1 MSDQGNP
8 KPQGPKPPPA
18 QKPQGTGKPRNKRRR
33 HRRGR
38 RRRLRVVAA
47 VIERA
52 DELLVSLRH
61 PKGTRPSQWE
71 FPGGKVEKGES
82 ELQALV
88 REIREELGV
97 RCEVGALVRRVVHP
111 YPDTDV
117 EIAFYRTVI
126 VEGEPQPL
134 SMAEIRWVRKAELDA
149 LDFLAADKPFV
160 AELAERARRDSSAA

>member
-1 MSDQGNP
+1 MTQGPNDQP
-8 KPQGPKPPPA
+8 KPADAPKPA
-18 QKPQGTGKPRNKRRR
+18 QKQGRRR
-33 HRRGR
+33 RRGR
-38 RRRLRVVAA
+38 RGNRRRRRRLLVVAA

-61 PKGTRPSQWE
+61 PKGSRPSQWE

-82 ELQALV
+82 ERQALV

-97 RCEVGALVRRVVHP
+97 RCTVHEQVKRVVYP

-134 SMAEIRWVRKAELDA
+134 SMAEIRWVYKGDLDK
-149 LDFLAADKPFV
+149 LDFLVADRPFV
-160 AELAERARRDSSAA
+160 AELVLSVRRDPSAA